1 MPVSIVPTSSE
12 WTVWLVLD
20 ELKSFGPVWRE
31 MGHADANEVTIIEWI
46 IEGQFDRP
54 LSVVAFNVEEGWS
67 RDATK
72 EIASKLLDMSRD
84 GRLLGV
90 AANDFVERVTGQ
102 TPIAVA

>member
-1 MPVSIVPTSSE
+1 MSAGLVPTSSE

-20 ELKSFGPVWRE
+20 ELKSGPVWRE
-31 MGHADANEVTIIEWI
+31 MAHDDANEVTVIDWI
-46 IEGQFDRP
+46 IEGQFNRP

-72 EIASKLLDMSRD
+72 EIAFKLLAMSRN
-84 GRLLGV
+84 GRLLG
-90 AANDFVERVTGQ
+90 ASANDFVERVTGQ